1 MDTFQKHRSLYKGT
15 TPPWKETF
23 RKRCVE
29 RLRSNRARLL
39 DKYRQMG
46 ESMPFRTSGSIMVQE
61 VMEVEWSELK
71 ANGNRL
77 PSLWQKDS
85 FRDVLTVMKEDDE
98 LSVLE
103 EIQKELI
110 SQEQA
115 IIEEYERS
123 VFYEEQCLNAMV
135 EGMDSN
141 DSLICPLCSKNHLTI
156 TSQFISCRCGTYINT
171 QNRNITKAEIRC
183 QLESRVNEHCELC
196 PHPPMFFVEGSFSL
210 LMCCQGCDH
219 LAVIV

>member
-1 MDTFQKHRSLYKGT
+1 
-15 TPPWKETF
+15 
-23 RKRCVE
+23 
-29 RLRSNRARLL
+29 
-39 DKYRQMG
+39 
-46 ESMPFRTSGSIMVQE
+46 
-61 VMEVEWSELK
+61 MEVEWSELK

-85 FRDVLTVMKEDDE
+85 FSDVLTVMKEDDE

-135 EGMDSN
+135 EGIDSS
-141 DSLICPLCSKNHLTI
+141 DSLICPLCSK
-156 TSQFISCRCGTYINT
+156 
-171 QNRNITKAEIRC
+171 
-183 QLESRVNEHCELC
+183 
-196 PHPPMFFVEGSFSL
+196 
-210 LMCCQGCDH
+210 
-219 LAVIV
+219 